1 MAGHF
6 ILCSQSKLMDHIEER
21 CEITSMGKESLEP
34 ILRYLKLSPGEY
46 LRDQTGE
53 GDLIL
58 DVS

>member
-1 MAGHF
+1 MAGR
-6 ILCSQSKLMDHIEER
+6 SQSKLMDHIEER